1 MATITPFKASTLEM
15 IANIIA
21 DVDPAITGT
30 VIHRMLIQ
38 SQLEDVSYN
47 EQFLAKRKKLFNAFA
62 LYQNT
67 YRCANNIVVFLQN
80 ILAPQRYINNQEMY
94 QTIKGEV
101 NKQLAFEGLH
111 LNDENQICS
120 VEKAAKISDVKI
132 RVEGLR
138 NKLIQQGA
146 HQQVFAYCNEEL
158 LANNYFHSV
167 FEANKGLF
175 NRIRDLS
182 GVQEDGNRLI
192 EQVFSN
198 DPVLIINNYQSTSE
212 KDEHKGFC
220 YLLKGLCGMFR
231 NPEAHEP
238 RVDWEISEQDSL
250 EILGIIS
257 YCHRRLDKAQKI
269 RLV

>member
-1 MATITPFKASTLEM
+1 MATVSPFKASTLEM
-15 IANIIA
+15 IANSIA
-21 DVDPAITGT
+21 DIAPEITGT
-30 VIHRMLIQ
+30 VIHRMLLQ
-38 SQLEDVSYN
+38 SQIEDISGT
-47 EQFLAKRKKLFNAFA
+47 EQFMAKRKRLFNAFA
-62 LYQNT
+62 HYQNT
-67 YRCANNIVVFLQN
+67 YKCANNIVVFLQN
-80 ILAPQRYINNQEMY
+80 ILAPQRYINNQGMY
-94 QTIKGEV
+94 NAVKDEV
-101 NKQLAFEGLH
+101 NKQLAFEGLF

-120 VEKAAKISDVKI
+120 VEKAEKISDVKI

-138 NKLIQQGA
+138 NKLVQQGA
-146 HQQVFAYCNEEL
+146 HHQVFAYCNEEL

-182 GVQEDGNRLI
+182 GVNEDGNRLI

-198 DPVLIINNYQSTSE
+198 DPVLIINNYQSASE

-220 YLLKGLCGMFR
+220 NLLKGLCGMFR

-238 RVDWEISEQDSL
+238 RVSWEISEQDSL

-269 RLV
+269 RLA